1 MAKTYLLLFMVVAL
15 VFVPA
20 ISAHAEEMVLPS
32 SGKSVYTGVDLQSD
46 SNGQAKVKVS
56 FYDKSSTPGAY
67 KIQPH
72 VDFNVVIADSTG
84 ATVYDL
90 SKVTNQPTY
99 HVAEPGSVTLPVK
112 FPQNGSYK
120 VTVTVVGILFNPINP
135 ETAEFSVNVT
145 PEFPV
150 GAMVAVAAVMAGVV
164 AVFRIK
170 KF

>member
-1 MAKTYLLLFMVVAL
+1 MVVTD
-15 VFVPA
+15 
-20 ISAHAEEMVLPS
+20 SA
-32 SGKSVYTGVDLQSD
+32 
-46 SNGQAKVKVS
+46 
-56 FYDKSSTPGAY
+56 
-67 KIQPH
+67 
-72 VDFNVVIADSTG
+72 G

-120 VTVTVVGILFNPINP
+120 VAVTVVGILFNPINP

-150 GAMVAVAAVMAGVV
+150 GAMVAVAAVMAGAV